1 LASQPLDYRS
11 LKVIETCIPFGC
23 FGTVSYSTSIIPC
36 GVALCCIISGIKR
49 DIGRKSRFFHHHCID
64 APIRGP
70 RRIIVIRYS
79 LVYKKN
85 QNGVAIGLPDGV
97 KIEYALSTEYRR
109 ISACDGCTDRHLASA
124 TAFSALYIASRGKNR
139 T

>member
-1 LASQPLDYRS
+1 MLYYFRDKARYWSKIAIFFITIASTPQLGVPVGLLSY
-11 LKVIETCIPFGC
+11 
-23 FGTVSYSTSIIPC
+23 GTVWCT
-36 GVALCCIISGIKR
+36 
-49 DIGRKSRFFHHHCID
+49 
-64 APIRGP
+64 
-70 RRIIVIRYS
+70 
-79 LVYKKN
+79 KKK